1 MTPQSTCTSAVLAIT
16 LFAASALAQQTAP
29 GNRPAYKAPTPV
41 PTAEPPNTS
50 ETLFVDK
57 HDKVRFTVPRGWEL
71 SRRDGEIST
80 FHLDARSAP
89 PTAQLRGTVMLD
101 FNPFPY
107 STLAGALFY
116 FSVEPHTSDA
126 ECAAQANFPSG
137 PTPDPSDTAPASTP
151 VDTPRD
157 PNIHKDVQ
165 DIAGM
170 TFTHGHDEHGGIC
183 IEARD
188 EVYTA
193 WHKHSCYRFDLAMNT
208 FCSESSGAEPISTQQ
223 VRAIDQRMT
232 DILATVTF
240 GWQKTPAHPIPAPEV
255 PEEQHRKKS
264 LPLVP
269 SPAAT

>member
-1 MTPQSTCTSAVLAIT
+1 MIQRRACITAVLALT
-16 LFAASALAQQTAP
+16 LFAAITAAAQHP
-29 GNRPAYKAPTPV
+29 KPAYKQPTPV
-41 PTAEPPNTS
+41 PTTEPSGATES
-50 ETLFVDK
+50 TFVDK

-71 SRRDGEIST
+71 SRKDGEVST

-89 PTAQLRGTVMLD
+89 PTAQLRGIAMLD

-116 FSVEPHTSDA
+116 FSIEPHTTDA
-126 ECAAQANFPSG
+126 ECAAQANFPAG

-151 VDTPRD
+151 VTSSTD
-157 PNIHKDVQ
+157 PNIRKDVQ

-170 TFTHGHDEHGGIC
+170 PFTHGHDEHGRIC

-208 FCSESSGAEPISTQQ
+208 FCSESSGAQPISTQQ
-223 VRAIDQRMT
+223 ILSIDQRMT
-232 DILATVTF
+232 NILATVTF
-240 GWQKTPAHPIPAPEV
+240 GWQKTPAHPISAPDV

-264 LPLVP
+264 LPRVP
-269 SPAAT
+269 SPATT